1 MTYSE
6 DLRKRVVAFVKQ
18 GGKKT
23 DAARQFKVS
32 RWCVY
37 DWTKRLD
44 LRPEKAGPKQPWGY
58 NPKQLRQAI
67 ESTPDLYQDELAET
81 LGVSQ
86 STISYGLKRLQLSRK
101 KNDVV
106 PSAK

>member
-1 MTYSE
+1 VFTTGQNVWIYA
-6 DLRKRVVAFVKQ
+6 LGKLAPNNP
-18 GGKKT
+18 GG
-23 DAARQFKVS
+23 
-32 RWCVY
+32 Y
-37 DWTKRLD
+37 D
-44 LRPEKAGPKQPWGY
+44 
-58 NPKQLRQAI
+58 PKQLRQVI
-67 ESTPDLYQDELAET
+67 ESTPDLYQDELAKI